1 MKIAIPGVLILIGV
15 VGLIAMGISQG
26 AIPEVNV
33 ESLQNGDYDG
43 QQVRLLGVIHKIETD
58 TRPMRF
64 EIRGMQD
71 PSVVVMAQVDDQ
83 RPDLF
88 KVDTDVAVIGA
99 YNADTKSFKGTKIF
113 TKCPSK
119 YEATDQ
125 LGKGSE
131 AARRGES
138 YESYDSYDDP
148 SAANSETP
156 SSTTESN
163 SAPE

>member
-15 VGLIAMGISQG
+15 VGLIAMGVSQG
-26 AIPEVNV
+26 AIPEVHV
-33 ESLQNGDYDG
+33 ENLKGGEFNGK
-43 QQVRLLGVIHKIETD
+43 QVRLLGVINKIETD

-64 EIRGMQD
+64 EIRGMND
-71 PSVVVMAQVDDQ
+71 PSVVVLAQVDDQ

-88 KVDTDVAVIGA
+88 KVDTDVAVVGS
-99 YNADTKSFKGTKIF
+99 YNADTQAFSGTKIF

-125 LGKGSE
+125 LGQDAAKG
-131 AARRGES
+131 
-138 YESYDSYDDP
+138 DSYGSYGDS
-148 SAANSETP
+148 SAADSE
-156 SSTTESN
+156 STTPAPEKA

>member
-88 KVDTDVAVIGA
+88 KVDTDVAVIRGA
-99 YNADTKSFKGTKIF
+99 REVIGEDAYIVGDVNFGYRREESDESVAGII
-113 TKCPSK
+113 
-119 YEATDQ
+119 EAMKKLQ
-125 LGKGSE
+125 
-131 AARRGES
+131 GES
-138 YESYDSYDDP
+138 QEQD
-148 SAANSETP
+148 
-156 SSTTESN
+156 
-163 SAPE
+163 